1 MPIQIVRVSFR
12 SLTMLLAFAALLGST
27 SCSTVELTSVVD
39 TQFLLTTRDIPLN
52 SMMVV
57 YDTKDLALKQRFE
70 AEFAEYLRDNT
81 SAQVYLD
88 IELYSPLKNMP
99 EQEKVWAIRDNS
111 IAAVLYVSGGGSG
124 RPLRD
129 WLLPESPD
137 IDTETQAWK
146 SSAARLFL
154 PATGQVIWAGNIEGG
169 INYVGVELISGSFYS
184 AITSDLIRRGILAVP
199 RVENPAMRGFNR

>member
-1 MPIQIVRVSFR
+1 MPTTTRRFF
-12 SLTMLLAFAALLGST
+12 LLLHAIAAMFLS

-52 SMMVV
+52 SLLVV
-57 YDTKDLALKQRFE
+57 YDTKDLALKQQFE
-70 AEFAEYLRDNT
+70 AEFAEYLRKNT
-81 SAQVYLD
+81 SAQVYQD
-88 IELYSPLKNMP
+88 IELYSPLKNMS

-137 IDTETQAWK
+137 IDTQTQAWK

-154 PATGQVIWAGNIEGG
+154 PATGQVVWAGNIEGG
-169 INYVGVELISGSFYS
+169 INYIGEDMFTGGFYS
-184 AITSDLIRRGILAVP
+184 AITSDLVRRGILDVP